1 MATDVYVS
9 ATLRMFAGHE
19 PLLQAEGA
27 SVGEVL
33 KSVAGEHEDIRRILF
48 TDEGVL
54 RDFVRVFVN
63 DTEIRGLH
71 GTETPVAP
79 GDTVYLIPAVAGGA
93 PAKNTPLIPAE
104 RSGAV
109 EFTDRD
115 LERYSGH
122 FLLKEAGV
130 KGQKRIRAA
139 RVLIAGLGP
148 LGVETATVLASAG
161 IGTLG
166 LWDHRKTELP
176 DLKNL
181 IAFTERDLKRP
192 RTAVIK
198 DRIRNICRETAVSVF
213 DYEVT
218 SDNVQETVTGY
229 DLVIDCTDNFK
240 SRYLVNDACFFAGVP
255 YVFASLYQTE
265 GRVTV
270 FKNDR
275 STQTPCLRC
284 LFPAPPERNL
294 VPTCSQTGIFS
305 GVPSIIGG
313 YAACEALKLIT
324 GAGRTLDG
332 KLLSVDALNLTSH
345 IFHVDRNCSCAL
357 CGETPTVRSVQAVDY
372 DDFCN
377 LREPDNTPPVES
389 ITVEELL
396 RRIENHEPLTLVD
409 VREPH
414 ERAVHRFRQAI
425 PVPIGQL
432 ARRKGELN
440 PAVDTIFLCKEGKR
454 SILAINTLR
463 EASYT
468 GPMYNLKGG
477 LDAAKDM
484 VFSNEAGWL

>member
-9 ATLRMFAGHE
+9 ATLRMFTGREPVVEAAGS
-19 PLLQAEGA
+19 

-33 KSVAGEHEDIRRILF
+33 KDVAASHEDIRRILF
-48 TDEGVL
+48 ADEGRL
-54 RDFVRVFVN
+54 RNFVRVFVN
-63 DTEIRGLH
+63 DTEIRGLK
-71 GTETPVAP
+71 GLDTPIQS

-93 PAKNTPLIPAE
+93 SGKNTPLIPAE

-109 EFTDRD
+109 EFSDRD

-122 FLLKEAGV
+122 FLLREAGV

-139 RVLIAGLGP
+139 RVLIAGIGP
-148 LGVETATVLASAG
+148 LGAEVATVLASAG
-161 IGTLG
+161 VGTLG

-176 DLKNL
+176 DIKNL

-213 DYEVT
+213 DYEI
-218 SDNVQETVTGY
+218 SPDNAQETVTGY

-265 GRVTV
+265 GRITV
-270 FKNDR
+270 FKNDW

-284 LFPAPPERNL
+284 LFPEPPERNL
-294 VPTCSQTGIFS
+294 VPTCSQTGIWS
-305 GVPSIIGG
+305 GLPSIIGG

-324 GAGRTLDG
+324 GSGITLEGR
-332 KLLSVDALNLTSH
+332 LLSVDPLNLTSRL
-345 IFHVDRNCSCAL
+345 FHVDRNCSCAL
-357 CGETPTVRSVQAVDY
+357 CGENPSVRSVQAVDY

-377 LREPDNTPPVES
+377 LREPDNMPPVES
-389 ITVEELL
+389 ITVEDLV

-425 PVPIGQL
+425 PIPIGQL

-468 GPMYNLKGG
+468 GPMFNLKGG
-477 LDAAKDM
+477 LDAAKDI